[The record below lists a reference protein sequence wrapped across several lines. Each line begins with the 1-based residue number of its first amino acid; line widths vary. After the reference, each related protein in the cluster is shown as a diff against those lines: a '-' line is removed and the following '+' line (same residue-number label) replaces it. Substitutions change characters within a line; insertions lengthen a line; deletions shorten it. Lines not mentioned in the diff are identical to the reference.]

1 MGDVLLL
8 QIHPVGVALFVLEC
22 QLNFFIQIFSFLSL
36 KKTSLSS
43 AVWSGIVMKELGK
56 LDILNKST
64 KILRYFDG
72 QKQETFV
79 PFYQVLT
86 THVARKSFIT
96 NALMLG
102 VPERIVREVSGH
114 KDEKSFRRY
123 VKLVDSYKDEVIRGA
138 FEGVN
143 LNN

>member
-1 MGDVLLL
+1 M
-8 QIHPVGVALFVLEC
+8 
-22 QLNFFIQIFSFLSL
+22 
-36 KKTSLSS
+36 
-43 AVWSGIVMKELGK
+43 
-56 LDILNKST
+56 NKST

-72 QKQETFV
+72 VKKEDFV

-96 NALMLG
+96 NALMPG
-102 VPERIVREVSGH
+102 VPERIARDVSGH

-138 FEGVN
+138 FDGMD
-143 LNN
+143 LKQ